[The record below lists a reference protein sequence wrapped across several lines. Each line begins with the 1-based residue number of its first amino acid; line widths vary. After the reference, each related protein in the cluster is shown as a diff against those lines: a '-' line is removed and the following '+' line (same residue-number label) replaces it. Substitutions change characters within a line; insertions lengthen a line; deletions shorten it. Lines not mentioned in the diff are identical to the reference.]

1 MFAFG
6 ILGSKY
12 ASNLQ
17 ILWITLRKICPNT
30 EVFLISIFMIRTQY
44 GEAPSVSPYSVRIR
58 ENTDQKKTPLLDT
71 FHAVQ
76 HCQGNREEDGLSQY
90 L

>member
-1 MFAFG
+1 M
-6 ILGSKY
+6 SKY
-12 ASNLQ
+12 GGFSDQ
-17 ILWITLRKICPNT
+17 Y
-30 EVFLISIFMIRTQY
+30 FHDSDQY
-44 GEAPSVSPYSVRIR
+44 GEVPSVSPYSVRIR